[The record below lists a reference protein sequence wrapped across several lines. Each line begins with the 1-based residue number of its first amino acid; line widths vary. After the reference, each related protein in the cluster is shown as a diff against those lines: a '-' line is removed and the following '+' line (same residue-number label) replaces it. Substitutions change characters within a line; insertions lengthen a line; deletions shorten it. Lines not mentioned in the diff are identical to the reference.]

1 MRSGEK
7 AISEPDASGTERG
20 NRARVTGVTRRV
32 FFQAAAT
39 PLATVALAGLSRAAG
54 HLSFPR
60 RQGSGALGP
69 AVGSGGDDVAH
80 ESGSERVW
88 SPVLESQSSMGIAET
103 SLTPAHGVAAPGAGR
118 GASRPPAWD
127 AQEL

>member
-88 SPVLESQSSMGIAET
+88 SPVLDGVRVGRRRGMLRSCSRNVMSWAGQAFKPSSMVI
-103 SLTPAHGVAAPGAGR
+103 
-118 GASRPPAWD
+118 
-127 AQEL
+127 